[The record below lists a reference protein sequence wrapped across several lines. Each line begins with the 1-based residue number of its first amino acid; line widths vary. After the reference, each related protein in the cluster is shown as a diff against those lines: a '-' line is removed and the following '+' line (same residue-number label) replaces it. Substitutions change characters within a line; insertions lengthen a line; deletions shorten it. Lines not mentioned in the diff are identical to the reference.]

1 MADYTIGTD
10 DRGVYEIPL
19 TAGVITTVQLA
30 RGITTTR
37 VKVLVHSGTS
47 PVYAR
52 PGTSVAVQ
60 DVKATVI
67 PPFTW
72 DDDVS
77 EGIGGGATL
86 ALISAD
92 DAIVSVYR

>member
-1 MADYTIGTD
+1 MADYTIGLND
-10 DRGVYEIPL
+10 KGVYEIPL
-19 TAGVITTVQLA
+19 AAGVSSVVYLA

-37 VKVLVHSGTS
+37 VKVLVHAGTT

-52 PGTSVAVQ
+52 QGTTVAVQ
-60 DVKATVI
+60 DPRATVI

-77 EGIGGGATL
+77 EGIGGGASI